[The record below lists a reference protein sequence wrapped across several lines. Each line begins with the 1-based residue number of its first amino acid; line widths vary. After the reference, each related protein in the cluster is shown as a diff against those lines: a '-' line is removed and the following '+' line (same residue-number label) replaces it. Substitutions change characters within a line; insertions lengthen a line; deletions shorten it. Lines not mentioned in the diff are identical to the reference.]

1 MTDDNIIFS
10 YTADQAIEDGMLV
23 HPYPKRWPNLL
34 ITAGIHEKCR
44 DTSDGRTYDHACA
57 LRAVTSTDGMTAD
70 IYPFDMAFLSRVSNR
85 IVNEVRGI
93 NRVVYDVTSK
103 PPGTIEWE

>member
-44 DTSDGRTYDHACA
+44 DTSGTDFWNSGNPENDG
-57 LRAVTSTDGMTAD
+57 
-70 IYPFDMAFLSRVSNR
+70 
-85 IVNEVRGI
+85 
-93 NRVVYDVTSK
+93 
-103 PPGTIEWE
+103 PPAIIW